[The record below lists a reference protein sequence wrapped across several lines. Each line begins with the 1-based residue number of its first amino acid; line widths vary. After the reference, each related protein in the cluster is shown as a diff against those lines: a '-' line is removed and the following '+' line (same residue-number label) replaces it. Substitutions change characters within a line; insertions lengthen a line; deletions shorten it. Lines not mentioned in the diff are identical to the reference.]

1 MDNNSILEK
10 IKNKFADAIVET
22 VEFRGELTVVIKKEK
37 LVEICKFLRD
47 DSDLK
52 FDHLADVSGVD
63 FLERLPS
70 FDISYHMYS
79 IPKNHRLRI
88 KIKVNE
94 NEAIPTVTPVWSTA
108 NWHER
113 EIFDMFGL
121 KFDGHPDL
129 RRILMADDW
138 VGHPLRKDYP
148 LGYEEVQFTFNK
160 DRPPELIK

>member
-1 MDNNSILEK
+1 MNNSSILEK
-10 IKNKFADAIVET
+10 IKSKFADSIIET
-22 VEFRGELTVVIKKEK
+22 GEFRGELTVVIKKEK

-52 FDHLADVSGVD
+52 FDHLTDVSGVD
-63 FLERLPS
+63 FLERNPR

-79 IPKNHRLRI
+79 IPKNHRLRL
-88 KIKVNE
+88 KVRVNE
-94 NEAIPTVTPVWSTA
+94 DESVTSVTTVWSTA

-113 EIFDMFGL
+113 EIFDMFGV
-121 KFDGHPDL
+121 KFDNHPDL
-129 RRILMADDW
+129 RRILMSDDW

>member
-1 MDNNSILEK
+1 MDNSFIFSR
-10 IKNKFADAIVET
+10 IKPKFADLIIET

-63 FLERLPS
+63 FLERAPR

-88 KIKVNE
+88 KLKIEE
-94 NEAIPTVTPVWSTA
+94 NEAIPSVTSVWSTA

-121 KFDGHPDL
+121 KFEGHPDL

-138 VGHPLRKDYP
+138 VGHPLRRDYP

>member
-1 MDNNSILEK
+1 MENQSILEK
-10 IKNKFADAIVET
+10 IKNRFADSILET
-22 VEFRGELTVVIKKEK
+22 VEFRGELTVVVKKAK

-63 FLERLPS
+63 FLERSPR

-88 KIKVNE
+88 KLKIDE
-94 NEAIPTVTPVWSTA
+94 TETIPTVTPVWSTA

-121 KFDGHPDL
+121 KFEGHPDL

>member
-1 MDNNSILEK
+1 MDNNFILEK
-10 IKNKFADAIVET
+10 IKNKFADSILET
-22 VEFRGELTVVIKKEK
+22 VEFREELTVVVKKEK

-47 DSDLK
+47 DSELR
-52 FDHLADVSGVD
+52 FDHLTDVSGVD
-63 FLERLPS
+63 FLERNPR
-70 FDISYHMYS
+70 FDIAYHMYS

-88 KIKVNE
+88 KVRVNE
-94 NEAIPTVTPVWSTA
+94 DETVSSVTSVWSTA

-113 EIFDMFGL
+113 EIFDMFGV
-121 KFDGHPDL
+121 KFDNHPDL
-129 RRILMADDW
+129 RRILMSDDW